1 MPIITPEEMPL
12 TGSLLGLD
20 PGTKT
25 VGIAG
30 SDIRRTIA
38 SGICTLNRV
47 KFTKD
52 AGQIFKIYDERD
64 CSGIVMGLPIQMD
77 GKEGPR
83 AQSVRAFARNMMA
96 IRDIPILF
104 WDERLSTSAVERTLI
119 EANTRRNKRKQV
131 IDKLAAIYIL
141 QGALDFFK
149 NQ

>member
-1 MPIITPEEMPL
+1 MPIITPQEIAL

-25 VGIAG
+25 VGIAACD
-30 SDIRRTIA
+30 SRRSIA

-52 AGQIFKIYDERD
+52 AEEIFKIYDERN
-64 CSGIVMGLPIQMD
+64 CKGIVIGLPIQMD
-77 GKEGPR
+77 GIEGSR
-83 AQSVRAFARNMMA
+83 AQSVRAFARNLMA

-119 EANTRRNKRKQV
+119 EANTRRNKRKLV
-131 IDKLAAIYIL
+131 IDKLAAVYIL